1 MANLCPDTTMPPS
14 LFQGVDKSSIS
25 YRMLSSMGWKEGEG
39 LVSATFVIAV
49 ASVVS
54 SPLPPSRRREPK
66 NRALLNT

>member
-1 MANLCPDTTMPPS
+1 MTNICPDTTMPPS

-49 ASVVS
+49 A
-54 SPLPPSRRREPK
+54 
-66 NRALLNT
+66 